1 MTPLEPH
8 YQYATA
14 CYVAFFERLERGTLS
29 DLDRLLAPDVHFK
42 DPFNDVRG
50 RDAVRNIFEH
60 MFDTAE
66 APRFH
71 IDDWMYRDAAASIRW
86 RFQCEV
92 QNLSIAFA
100 GMSYV
105 RFNERGEVMEHI
117 DYWDPAEGIYE
128 QAPLL
133 GWLMRALRR
142 RFATAKVK

>member
-1 MTPLEPH
+1 MKSHDH
-8 YQYATA
+8 YEHAVIA
-14 CYVAFFERLERGTLS
+14 YVTFFERLERGNLGE
-29 DLDRLLAPDVHFK
+29 LGRLLAPNVHFK

-71 IDDWMYRDAAASIRW
+71 VDDWMCRDAAASIRW

-92 QNLSIAFA
+92 ENLSIAFQ

-128 QAPLL
+128 RVPLL
-133 GWLMRALRR
+133 GWLMRNLRR
-142 RFATAKVK
+142 RFVTAKVK